1 MLLLHEYHQPPAA
14 LGYMLRA
21 FAPSAGL
28 PPRAR
33 APQLS
38 MRWSPLRIDPAH
50 WDAFTALARGG
61 DTGRQLLYPHVL
73 GFRLVMA
80 LLTHPRFPLPIW
92 RALQVRNHLT
102 LHRPLP
108 MDREL
113 ALEVALTGR
122 RGVDKGVEL
131 DVTSS
136 LTDRGKPVW
145 DGVVTFFYRGRFG
158 APQEPSPLAHAPA
171 VDGAIVA
178 RWHMPPGP
186 GPRFG
191 RLTGDYNGI
200 HLWSPYARWFGFPGA
215 FHHPQLVLAHCLSHL
230 SRPAGAVQ
238 RLDAWLKG
246 PVFYGRDVSLRART
260 TAGGTAFALHM
271 EAEPRPCVVGRWS
284 GATSPAS
291 RSRARASRTARW
303 PGR

>member
-1 MLLLHEYHQPPAA
+1 MLLLQEYRRPPSA
-14 LGYMLRA
+14 LAYMLRA

-28 PPRAR
+28 PRGARAR
-33 APQLS
+33 ELS
-38 MRWSPLRIDPAH
+38 MRWSPLRLDPAH
-50 WDAFTALARGG
+50 WEAYSALARGG

-108 MDREL
+108 PDRDLE
-113 ALEVALTGR
+113 LEVALTAQR
-122 RGVDKGVEL
+122 ILEKGAEL
-131 DVTSS
+131 DVTSR
-136 LTDRGKPVW
+136 LTDRGRPVW
-145 DGVVTFFYRGRFG
+145 DGIVTFFYRGRFG
-158 APQEPSPLAHAPA
+158 APQAPSPRARSPE
-171 VDGAIVA
+171 VDGAAVA

-186 GPRFG
+186 GRHFG

-200 HLWSPYARWFGFPGA
+200 HLWSAYARAFGFPGA

-230 SRPAGAVQ
+230 QRPPGAVQ
-238 RLDAWLKG
+238 HLDAWLKG

-260 TAGGTAFALHM
+260 SAQGIVFALDM
-271 EAEPRPCVVGRWS
+271 QGEARPCMVGRWWGS
-284 GATSPAS
+284 TSPAS
-291 RSRARASRTARW
+291 RSRARASRRARS
-303 PGR
+303 PAP

>member
-1 MLLLHEYHQPPAA
+1 MLLLHEYRQPPSA

-21 FAPSAGL
+21 FKPSAGL
-28 PPRAR
+28 PRGPRV
-33 APQLS
+33 PDLS

-50 WDAFTALARGG
+50 WEAYSAFARGG
-61 DTGRQLLYPHVL
+61 ETGRQLLYPHVL

-108 MDREL
+108 LDREL
-113 ALEVALTGR
+113 ELEAALTGR
-122 RGVDKGVEL
+122 RVLEKGVEL
-131 DVTSS
+131 DVTSQ
-136 LTDRGKPVW
+136 LTERGKPVW
-145 DGVVTFFYRGRFG
+145 DGLVTFFYRGRFG
-158 APQEPSPLAHAPA
+158 TPQAPAPLAASPA
-171 VDGAIVA
+171 VDGAVVA
-178 RWHMPPGP
+178 RWHMPTGP
-186 GPRFG
+186 GRRFG

-200 HLWSPYARWFGFPGA
+200 HLWSAYARAFGFPGA

-230 SRPAGAVQ
+230 RRPPGAAQ

-246 PVFYGRDVSLRART
+246 PVFYGRDVALHART
-260 TAGGTAFALHM
+260 TAEGTAFALSM
-271 EAEPRPCVVGRWS
+271 EGEPRPCVVGRWS
-284 GATSPAS
+284 GSTSPAS
-291 RSRARASRTARW
+291 RSRARASRRARS